1 MSTLEL
7 ELKFVDE
14 INKLEEHI
22 EHMSYTSELLY
33 DEDYHEFIINEYTNI
48 VNDIGDSKLKK
59 SDKIILIDRITVAFK
74 ENFLDMI

>member
-1 MSTLEL
+1 MSTIEL
-7 ELKFVDE
+7 ELKFVNE

-33 DEDYHEFIINEYTNI
+33 DKDYHEFIINEYTNI